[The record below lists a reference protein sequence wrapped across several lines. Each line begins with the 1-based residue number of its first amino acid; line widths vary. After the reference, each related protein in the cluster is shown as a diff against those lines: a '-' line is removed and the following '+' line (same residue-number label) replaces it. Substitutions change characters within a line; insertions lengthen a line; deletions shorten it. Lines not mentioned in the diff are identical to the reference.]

1 MWNKKTYFFS
11 FFIKNL
17 QFRFETWRHGR
28 EIAKAYARQKPLQFP
43 RPHIRSL
50 VILAAVIILP
60 PLVYVAAPYGVKTYI
75 IMKTL
80 LREAKAAVYSV
91 QKAKSPKPVQA
102 SQPKADTVRLTTVVE
117 TKTVAPAVDVDT
129 TKRQPVQAPGFT
141 GAISR
146 DMNYCIIANKAD
158 RTLYLLNNSDNKG
171 AWKKVETFS
180 ILVGG
185 NEGQK
190 MTEGD
195 KRTPE
200 GTYFIIGR
208 KESEELNAIYGPLAY
223 LLNYPNEEDRKAG
236 RTGQGIWIHGTRED
250 TTREAT
256 RGCVVLDN
264 SDILTLARYL
274 QLGIG
279 TPVIIVNAP
288 ELSLPNQVPN
298 TALLQPL
305 RERILTEYETRQNE
319 FQGIVTQWKQ
329 AWESRNI
336 DEYSRFYDA
345 DRFSGEGLRWNAW
358 RDKKERTFKTY
369 RSITIGLDKLCV
381 SEFSETT
388 AVVLFMQRYES
399 EAFHLQKPKK
409 LSFVKSDG
417 HWKIFKE
424 ETFSRQE
431 LLL

>member
-1 MWNKKTYFFS
+1 
-11 FFIKNL
+11 
-17 QFRFETWRHGR
+17 
-28 EIAKAYARQKPLQFP
+28 
-43 RPHIRSL
+43 
-50 VILAAVIILP
+50 
-60 PLVYVAAPYGVKTYI
+60 
-75 IMKTL
+75 
-80 LREAKAAVYSV
+80 
-91 QKAKSPKPVQA
+91 
-102 SQPKADTVRLTTVVE
+102 
-117 TKTVAPAVDVDT
+117 
-129 TKRQPVQAPGFT
+129 
-141 GAISR
+141 
-146 DMNYCIIANKAD
+146 
-158 RTLYLLNNSDNKG
+158 
-171 AWKKVETFS
+171 
-180 ILVGG
+180 
-185 NEGQK
+185 
-190 MTEGD
+190 
-195 KRTPE
+195 
-200 GTYFIIGR
+200 
-208 KESEELNAIYGPLAY
+208 
-223 LLNYPNEEDRKAG
+223 
-236 RTGQGIWIHGTRED
+236 
-250 TTREAT
+250 
-256 RGCVVLDN
+256 VVLDN